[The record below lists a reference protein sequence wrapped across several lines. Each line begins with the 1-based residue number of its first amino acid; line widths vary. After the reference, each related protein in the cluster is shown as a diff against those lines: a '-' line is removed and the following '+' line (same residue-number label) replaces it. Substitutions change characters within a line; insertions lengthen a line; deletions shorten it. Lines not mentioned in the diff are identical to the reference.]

1 MALLEKTQSFIFN
14 SEAKSGA
21 QSVSADGSVFSITLN
36 SPIKIPKDALD
47 CTVGVLQSAIWNT
60 SYNIAAGFF
69 NNNFRFTTTAAP
81 AGSYTIVIPDG
92 LYSVAGLNFFLSSQ
106 FVNLTYRPI

>member
-1 MALLEKTQSFIFN
+1 MLSVNSVMALLEKTQSFIFN

-69 NNNFRFTTTAAP
+69 NNNFRFTTTAAHTLLLFP
-81 AGSYTIVIPDG
+81 TACIVLRG
-92 LYSVAGLNFFLSSQ
+92 LTPSCQ
-106 FVNLTYRPI
+106 VNL

>member
-1 MALLEKTQSFIFN
+1 MTLLEKTQNFIFN

-21 QSVSADGSVFSITLN
+21 QSVSADGSVFSVTLN

-69 NNNFRFTTTAAP
+69 NNNLRFTTTAAP
-81 AGSYTIVIPDG
+81 AGSYNIVIPDG
-92 LYSVAGLNFFLSSQ
+92 L
-106 FVNLTYRPI
+106 